1 MAIDFNGANNNA
13 LNTQKQTLRQR
24 DDAQQGQT
32 ASQQP
37 AEGGSKAH
45 DSTRVDLSPDAR
57 NIKAAE
63 QTLQE
68 QPEVDD
74 AKVTRI
80 REALEDG
87 SYSIDAEKLAQKM
100 QEVDDSIFG

>member
-13 LNTQKQTLRQR
+13 LNTQKQTLRPR
-24 DDAQQGQT
+24 DPAQSDAR
-32 ASQQP
+32 QP
-37 AEGGSKAH
+37 AEGGAQARE
-45 DSTRVDLSPDAR
+45 STRVDLSPDAR

-74 AKVTRI
+74 ARVTRI

-87 SYSIDAEKLAQKM
+87 SYSVDADKLAQKM
-100 QEVDDSIFG
+100 LDVDDSIFG

>member
-13 LNTQKQTLRQR
+13 LNNTQKQGVRQR
-24 DDAQQGQT
+24 DAGPEK
-32 ASQQP
+32 AGARQP
-37 AEGGSKAH
+37 AEGGEQARE
-45 DSTRVDLSPDAR
+45 STRVDLSPDAR

-74 AKVTRI
+74 AKVAQI

-87 SYSIDAEKLAQKM
+87 SYSVDAEKLAQKM
-100 QEVDDSIFG
+100 LNVDDSIFG

>member
-24 DDAQQGQT
+24 DDAQGQKT
-32 ASQQP
+32 PQQP
-37 AEGGSKAH
+37 AEGGSQARE
-45 DSTRVDLSPDAR
+45 STRVDLSPDAR

-63 QTLQE
+63 QTLQQ

-74 AKVTRI
+74 AKVSRI

-87 SYSIDAEKLAQKM
+87 SYSVDAEKLAQKM
-100 QEVDDSIFG
+100 LDVDDSIFG

>member
-13 LNTQKQTLRQR
+13 LNTQKQTLRPR
-24 DDAQQGQT
+24 DSVQSDGR
-32 ASQQP
+32 QP
-37 AEGGSKAH
+37 AGDSTQARE
-45 DSTRVDLSPDAR
+45 STRVDLSPDAR

-87 SYSIDAEKLAQKM
+87 SYSVDADKLAQKM
-100 QEVDDSIFG
+100 LNVDDSIFG

>member
-24 DDAQQGQT
+24 EQVQSDAR
-32 ASQQP
+32 QP
-37 AEGGSKAH
+37 ASETSQARE
-45 DSTRVDLSPDAR
+45 STRVDLSPDAR

-63 QTLQE
+63 QTLRE
-68 QPEVDD
+68 QPEIDD
-74 AKVTRI
+74 AKVARI

-87 SYSIDAEKLAQKM
+87 SYSVDADKLAQKM
-100 QEVDDSIFG
+100 LDVDDSIFG

>member
-24 DDAQQGQT
+24 DDAQGKT
-32 ASQQP
+32 APQQP
-37 AEGGSKAH
+37 AEGGSQTH

-74 AKVTRI
+74 AKVARI